1 MRCHF
6 VNIYW
11 HPDPTGTGKLLHE
24 LARDLRGAGHSVAAI
39 TSVAHYGSTEQ
50 RPEGSG
56 LIRVEVV
63 DGVELRRTSVWVP
76 KRVTLL
82 SRLVNYLSYSALVIP
97 AGLRGHRPD
106 VVVATWPLLVG
117 VPAWL
122 LARLRGARFVL
133 NVQDV
138 IPHGLLK
145 NPLVAFGHFFVEKL
159 LLKLADR
166 VVVLSQPM
174 ADLLEERG
182 CARRKL
188 RVAPNWIDL
197 DEIRPRARDE
207 AMRAELGVAGEDFLI
222 LSSGNIG
229 QLGGLD
235 CVLDA
240 MALVKD
246 EPRFKLV
253 ICGHGNARARLEQRA
268 KDEGLSSVIFR
279 DTVERDRFPAL
290 LAAADLCLVAR
301 DGRFAGHNVPSRAY
315 SFLAAGRPILAVLHP
330 KNETSRVATS
340 EGCGWHA
347 PQDDPETLATRLR
360 EIVTGPREE
369 LARRG
374 AIGRAFVEREHARP
388 VLTAR
393 WAEILVE
400 AAEA

>member
-1 MRCHF
+1 VRTFF

-24 LARDLRGAGHSVAAI
+24 LARDLRASGRSVAAI
-39 TSVAHYGSTEQ
+39 TSVPHYGSREE
-50 RPEGSG
+50 RSEGSG
-56 LIRVEVV
+56 LIRTQDV

-76 KRVTLL
+76 KKVTLL
-82 SRLVNYLSYSALVIP
+82 SRLVNYFSFSALVIP
-97 AGLRGHRPD
+97 AGLRGARPD
-106 VVVATWPLLVG
+106 VVVATWPLLAG
-117 VPAWL
+117 IPAWL

-145 NPLVAFGHFFVEKL
+145 NPIAAFGHFTVEKL

-188 RVAPNWIDL
+188 RIAPNWIDV
-197 DEIRPRARDE
+197 DEIRPRVRDE
-207 AMRAELGVAGEDFLI
+207 GMRHRLGVGEEDFLI

-246 EPRFKLV
+246 EPRIKLV
-253 ICGHGNARARLEQRA
+253 VCGHGNARARLEQRA
-268 KDEGLSSVIFR
+268 RNEGLSSVIFR
-279 DTVERDRFPAL
+279 DTEPRDRFPAL

-315 SFLAAGRPILAVLHP
+315 SFLAAGRPLLAVLHP
-330 KNETSRVATS
+330 MNETSRVATV

-347 PQDDPETLATRLR
+347 PQDDPEALARRLR
-360 EIVTGPREE
+360 EIVACPPQE

-374 AIGRAFVEREHARP
+374 ATGRAFVEREHARP

-393 WAEILVE
+393 WAGILEE